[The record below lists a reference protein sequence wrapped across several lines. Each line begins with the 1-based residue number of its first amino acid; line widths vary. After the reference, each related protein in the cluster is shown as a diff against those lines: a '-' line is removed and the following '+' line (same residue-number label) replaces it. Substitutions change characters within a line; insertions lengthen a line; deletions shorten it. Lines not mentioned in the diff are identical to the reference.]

1 MVLRC
6 GDLAAGTIG
15 NVLSLYGIRI
25 SMVAPDA
32 PIPGSYWG
40 EPEAGIAGER
50 LYLRS
55 DTPVHSALH
64 EACHIICMT
73 PGRRSALN
81 GDAGGD
87 DQEENGVCYLQVVL
101 AGCIPG
107 VGRDRMFRDMDAW
120 GYTFRLGSAADW
132 FRHDAADAR
141 LWLRR
146 RGLIDSADRP
156 TWRLRGQGPE
166 ATPIPTGANSS

>member
-6 GDLAAGTIG
+6 SDLAAGTIE
-15 NVLSLYGIRI
+15 NVLRPYGIRVR
-25 SMVAPDA
+25 MVAHGA
-32 PIPGSYWG
+32 RIPGSYWG
-40 EPEAGIAGER
+40 EPEAGIAGEQ

-64 EACHIICMT
+64 EACHIVCMT
-73 PGRRSALN
+73 PERRKGLN

-87 DQEENGVCYLQVVL
+87 HQEENGVCYLQVVL
-101 AGCIPG
+101 AGHVPG
-107 VGRDRMFRDMDAW
+107 LGRDRIFRDMDAW

-132 FRHDAADAR
+132 FRNDAADAR

-156 TWRLRGQGPE
+156 TWRLRGQGTE
-166 ATPIPTGANSS
+166 AAAIPTGANSS